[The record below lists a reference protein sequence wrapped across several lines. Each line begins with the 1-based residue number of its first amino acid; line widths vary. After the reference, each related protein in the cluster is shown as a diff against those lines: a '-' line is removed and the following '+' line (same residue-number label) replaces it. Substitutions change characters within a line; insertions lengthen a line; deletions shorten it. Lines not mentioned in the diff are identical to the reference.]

1 MLTGAYKSLKTL
13 FACIC
18 VKLHNHGRIQR
29 GGGYRGC
36 GPPLKN
42 HKYIGF
48 LSNTGPN
55 LLKNHKATKPEFNIG
70 QSSARQTPFKW
81 RFAGGPMMAHLKWYL
96 APISPHQ
103 STIKKIV
110 IKFGPPPTK
119 LAGFADDNK
128 RARASTEW
136 GQLSS
141 ARFYLISN
149 SIICVFELRR
159 IWCEYAVSPKA
170 EPIKFYLM
178 FY

>member
-1 MLTGAYKSLKTL
+1 MGES
-13 FACIC
+13 
-18 VKLHNHGRIQR
+18 R
-29 GGGYRGC
+29 GGGRGYRGC

-103 STIKKIV
+103 STIKKSLSNLDRLRLNLQDSLMTINV
-110 IKFGPPPTK
+110 HVHLRNGASC
-119 LAGFADDNK
+119 LVLGFI
-128 RARASTEW
+128 
-136 GQLSS
+136 L
-141 ARFYLISN
+141 YLI
-149 SIICVFELRR
+149 
-159 IWCEYAVSPKA
+159 P
-170 EPIKFYLM
+170 
-178 FY
+178 